1 MAADRSGKYGAI
13 VREDFERRRGYG
25 AMYEKSLQASA
36 GGPLETRSLGHP
48 HFADLEV
55 GAKRTADMVAVFL
68 DLTNFTGRTFWDDQ
82 EQTADLAHAV
92 LTGFIQIVSDFGG
105 HPLGLRGDGLFAGFS
120 PGDPA
125 LTAVI
130 ALAACA
136 TALDAVENGV
146 NPWLKHR
153 GIAPVQARA
162 GLDFGAITFVRTG
175 NRERSEINPIG
186 FAANFAAK
194 CEKVANSWEVVVGE
208 GLVKLLPESADFREH
223 ALSPKD
229 YVHNYQRR
237 SHAFYDY
244 RWRRALPHVSG
255 VAEALT
261 GISTSDILAR

>member
-1 MAADRSGKYGAI
+1 MYGAI

-25 AMYEKSLQASA
+25 AVFEKSLQASA

-48 HFADLEV
+48 DFADLDV

-68 DLTNFTGRTFWDDQ
+68 DLSKFTGRTFCDDQ

-92 LTGFIQIVSDFGG
+92 LTGFIRIVSDFGG

-136 TALDAVENGV
+136 TALSAVENEV
-146 NPWLKHR
+146 NPWLNEK
-153 GIAPVQARA
+153 GIEPVRARA
-162 GLDFGAITFVRTG
+162 GLDFGAITFVRSG
-175 NRERSEINPIG
+175 NRQRSEINPIG

-194 CEKVANSWEVVVGE
+194 CEKVAKSWEVVVGE
-208 GLVKLLPESADFREH
+208 GLVQLLPDTPNFTEH
-223 ALSPKD
+223 ARSPK
-229 YVHNYQRR
+229 YYTQNYKTRAY
-237 SHAFYDY
+237 SFYDY
-244 RWRRALPHVSG
+244 RWRRALPHLSG

-261 GISTSDILAR
+261 GMSTSDILAR